1 MLKLFLWTSSASS
14 TVRASCSFKSST
26 GRFLRFSSP
35 FLFFSGLSIYCI
47 LSHQWSCLELLILLC
62 FGSMFSFQS
71 RCSSLWPMSGFPP
84 QKSTNFTTAQ
94 TFASFSK
101 DIMKRPFRELFFYS
115 VYVIVKGVRWC
126 ERNGFTRRRRVFM
139 RLQLCSSLS
148 GLHVTPLKSRVLW
161 QTCKVLCLD
170 ASEVLSSPT
179 YFRGCF
185 RKSDTYKTLTLQ
197 DIQFPFQI

>member
-1 MLKLFLWTSSASS
+1 MDFFRLLYSQSILFLQ
-14 TVRASCSFKSST
+14 VKY
-26 GRFLRFSSP
+26 GEISP
-35 FLFFSGLSIYCI
+35 FLLPLS
-47 LSHQWSCLELLILLC
+47 LFQWSVNLLYSIT
-62 FGSMFSFQS
+62 SMKLFRAFNIVVFWFNVQFSVPVFES
-71 RCSSLWPMSGFPP
+71 VTNVWISTSEIHKFHNRTNVCVIFKRYYEETFPR
-84 QKSTNFTTAQ
+84 A
-94 TFASFSK
+94 
-101 DIMKRPFRELFFYS
+101 FFYS

-197 DIQFPFQI
+197 DIQFTFQI